1 LPDLPPPSRRR
12 ALSLLAAL
20 PVARAGA
27 AAPGQSAAAPP
38 AGASLPDG
46 VALLVAGPPQGRL
59 DRWADLLLP
68 ALGRVLPSAA
78 RPSPNPSP
86 NPSLGPVVRS
96 AVGGADG
103 VTGANQF
110 EARVAPDGGTALLL
124 PGSAATAW
132 LVGDPR
138 ARFDAAGWVP
148 AWAGLASAVL
158 VSRAPLAS
166 GRPLRVGSARPA
178 GPTLPALLAL
188 DLLGIEV
195 TPCDDRT
202 ADAVFLSGQGAR
214 AAVALQRGM
223 APVLTLGA
231 LDPAGAWGRDPAFP
245 AVPTAAEAVSRHA
258 PPALLAALR
267 AASAAAL
274 LDAALVLPRL
284 SPANRVALWR
294 RACAEASGTAALAN
308 EAAALGVR
316 AAPAPA
322 AAVLMAAVAA
332 DVPTLLALRGWL
344 DARWGSQP
352 G

>member
-1 LPDLPPPSRRR
+1 MDDADPPDTTLM
-12 ALSLLAAL
+12 
-20 PVARAGA
+20 
-27 AAPGQSAAAPP
+27 
-38 AGASLPDG
+38 
-46 VALLVAGPPQGRL
+46 VAGPPRGRL

-68 ALGRVLPSAA
+68 ALDRTLPGAA
-78 RPSPNPSP
+78 AM
-86 NPSLGPVVRS
+86 PVARS

-110 EARVAPDGGTALLL
+110 EARVAPDGDTALLL
-124 PGSAATAW
+124 PGAAATAW

-158 VSRAPLAS
+158 VSRVPL
-166 GRPLRVGSARPA
+166 RPGEVLRVGSTRPA

-188 DLLGIEV
+188 DLLGIAV
-195 TPCDDRT
+195 TPSDDQT
-202 ADAVFLSGQGAR
+202 ADALFLGGQGAR
-214 AAVALQRGM
+214 AAAAQQRGM
-223 APVLTLGA
+223 TPVLTLGA

-245 AVPTAAEAVSRHA
+245 AVPTVTEAVSRHA
-258 PPALLAALR
+258 PPPALLDALR

-294 RACAEASGTAALAN
+294 RACAAASGTPAVAH

-316 AAPAPA
+316 ATPAPA
-322 AAVLMAAVAA
+322 AAALVAAVAA
-332 DVPTLLALRGWL
+332 DQPTLLALRGWL
-344 DARWGSQP
+344 GARWGTP
-352 G
+352 TR